1 MRTPYKPISLFEQKK
16 KGQKVSDYRY
26 WKRDSALWQ
35 VVARIT
41 TFISETMKLKR
52 HHDSHFS
59 TSPMV
64 YKPLDAMDKGLT
76 TCQMGSVF
84 EL

>member
-1 MRTPYKPISLFEQKK
+1 LSNKK
-16 KGQKVSDYRY
+16 RVKRSDYRY
-26 WKRDSALWQ
+26 WKRDNALWQ

-41 TFISETMKLKR
+41 TFIFENMNLKR

-64 YKPLDAMDKGLT
+64 YKPLDAMEKGLT
-76 TCQMGSVF
+76 TCQKGSVF

>member
-1 MRTPYKPISLFEQKK
+1 MTTDIGRETMLRGK
-16 KGQKVSDYRY
+16 
-26 WKRDSALWQ
+26 

-41 TFISETMKLKR
+41 TFISENMNLKR

-64 YKPLDAMDKGLT
+64 YKPLGAMEKALT
-76 TCQMGSVF
+76 TCQKGSVF